1 MQTRFKRFSV
11 LTGFALLLAVLVVN
25 AAITKRQLDRQVAT
39 GIWVV
44 HTHQVQLKLNEAL
57 ALLTDAETGQR
68 GYLYTGQEQYLAP
81 YDRAVRLVD
90 LQIDDLSGL
99 TADNPRQQA
108 AIAQLR
114 PLARAKL
121 EELASTIAFYRAGHA
136 DEARKLVLSDSG
148 LHTMEHIRSVIAGM
162 QDEENRLERD
172 RDASYRTTIR
182 RTAASI
188 YLTTV
193 LAALGLVVL
202 AYFIIRQMNLRERH
216 AREMRAREEW
226 LRVTLTSIGDA
237 VIATDQNG
245 HVTFLNPVAE
255 GLTGFSTA
263 QAMGKHILEIFPIF
277 HETSMAPVNNPVA
290 RVIAEGRAMGL
301 ANHTVL
307 RRVDGTLIP
316 IDDSAAP
323 IRDDSGSLIGVVLV
337 FRDITNDKKT
347 ERVLR
352 NTEKLSAA
360 ARLSATVAHEINNPL
375 EAAVNLLYLVKMGP
389 GLPEDAIRQL
399 TQAEQELDRVA
410 HITRQTL
417 GFFRDKNAP
426 GPVKLESLVESVLR
440 IYSNKMM
447 SKNITVHRR
456 FKECPPI
463 NGNESEIKQV
473 VSNLISN
480 AADAAA
486 IGGMVTIT
494 LECFNAA
501 GEPTVHLMV
510 EDDGPG
516 VADEY
521 KDRIF
526 EPFFTTK
533 QDVGT
538 GLGLWVS
545 REIIER
551 HGGTIQLMKREN
563 GVRGAAFRVAFEVAP
578 HAP

>member
-1 MQTRFKRFSV
+1 MQTRLKRFSV
-11 LTGFALLLAVLVVN
+11 ITGFALLLAVLVVN

-44 HTHQVQLKLNEAL
+44 HTHQVQLELSETL

-68 GYLYTGQEQYLAP
+68 GYLYTGQAQYLAP
-81 YDRAVRLVD
+81 YDRAVRQVD
-90 LQIDDLSGL
+90 LQIDDLAGL

-114 PLARAKL
+114 PLAREKL
-121 EELASTIAFYRAGHA
+121 KELASTIAFYHAGNA

-148 LHTMEHIRSVIAGM
+148 LHTMEQVRSVIAGM
-162 QDEENRLERD
+162 VEEENRLERE

-182 RTAASI
+182 QTSISI
-188 YLTTV
+188 YLTTA
-193 LAALGLVVL
+193 LATLGLVVL

-226 LRVTLTSIGDA
+226 FRVTLTSIGDA

-263 QAMGKHILEIFPIF
+263 QALGKHILEIFPIF
-277 HETSMAPVNNPVA
+277 HETTMAPVNNPVA

-307 RRVDGTLIP
+307 RRVDGTLTP

-323 IRDDSGSLIGVVLV
+323 IRDDSGDLIGVVLV

-375 EAAVNLLYLVKMGP
+375 EAAVNLVYLVKMTP
-389 GLPEDAIRQL
+389 ALPEDAVRQL
-399 TQAEQELDRVA
+399 AQVEQELDRVA
-410 HITRQTL
+410 HITRQPSD
-417 GFFRDKNAP
+417 F
-426 GPVKLESLVESVLR
+426 
-440 IYSNKMM
+440 
-447 SKNITVHRR
+447 
-456 FKECPPI
+456 
-463 NGNESEIKQV
+463 SEIR
-473 VSNLISN
+473 
-480 AADAAA
+480 
-486 IGGMVTIT
+486 MR
-494 LECFNAA
+494 
-501 GEPTVHLMV
+501 PVH
-510 EDDGPG
+510 G
-516 VADEY
+516 
-521 KDRIF
+521 
-526 EPFFTTK
+526 
-533 QDVGT
+533 
-538 GLGLWVS
+538 
-545 REIIER
+545 
-551 HGGTIQLMKREN
+551 
-563 GVRGAAFRVAFEVAP
+563 
-578 HAP
+578 